1 MTATTKAE
9 QEKAHEAIDNAIR
22 ESLTETPAPVNEI
35 ARKTGNTP
43 MLVLRRFIYLGYRY
57 EGGRWVYRHK
67 KGQTK

>member
-1 MTATTKAE
+1 MTAITKQK
-9 QEKAHEAIDNAIR
+9 QEEKHNAVDNSIR

-67 KGQTK
+67 KGTK